1 MTENAARLFTAL
13 ANAAD
18 GAFVIDESQTILFW
32 NRAAQDIL
40 GFTADEIVGRKCWDI
55 LEGRDELDRLVC
67 HYRCRIVL
75 ATLVGNGIANYDV
88 RAYTKSGDLRWI
100 NVSIIPFPA
109 ANGAAPFIVH
119 LFRDVTEKKHS
130 EALIRQI
137 LDAADQLRHRRPPL
151 SPLSS
156 TRPDQVRLT
165 GREREIL
172 GLLAQG
178 LSTRDIAHA
187 LSISQATVRNHIQNI
202 LHKLRVSNRLQAV
215 TYALEHGLVSKD

>member
-13 ANAAD
+13 AQAAD
-18 GAFVIDESQTILFW
+18 GAFVIDENQTILFW

-55 LEGRDELDRLVC
+55 LEGRDELSRLVC

-75 ATLVGNGIANYDV
+75 ATLIGNGVANYDV
-88 RAYTKSGDLRWI
+88 RAHTKSGELRWI
-100 NVSIIPFPA
+100 NVSILPFPT
-109 ANGAAPFIVH
+109 ANGAAPLIVH

-137 LDAADQLRHRRPPL
+137 LDAAEQLRRHSAPFPA
-151 SPLSS
+151 PSS
-156 TRPDQVRLT
+156 RADQVRLT
-165 GREREIL
+165 QREREIL

-178 LSTRDIAHA
+178 LSTRDIARS
-187 LSISQATVRNHIQNI
+187 LSISQATARNHIQNI
-202 LHKLRVSNRLQAV
+202 LHKLRVNNRLQAV
-215 TYALEHGLVSKD
+215 TYALEQGLISKS